1 MSLDRTDV
9 DERLNRDMQDYI
21 SLRIN
26 RSQSIRANIT
36 PPSTQQTTAAAAI
49 ADVEVGQQANS
60 PQVNHSFA
68 LTCFAFFVGTIAVSA
83 VADRCGF

>member
-36 PPSTQQTTAAAAI
+36 PPSTQQQTAI
-49 ADVEVGQQANS
+49 TDVEVGQQANS

-83 VADRCGF
+83 VADRFWF